1 MKGLTCAWRSL
12 ARPRVACFFVVAIAL
27 AVTAVA
33 QNPNFTVQDTPNPNA
48 LGNTLNAVAAISTSD
63 AWAVGFQNDNNLN
76 DSRTLIQ
83 HWNGSAW
90 STVPSPNPGGVATI
104 ACLSLNS
111 GNVLTGVAPVS
122 TNDVWAVGYF
132 FGCTSFLLKPMV
144 LHWNGV
150 QWSVVPTPKL
160 NTNDNAAFNS
170 VVALSANDI
179 YAVGYQPAPNGAVLT
194 LIEHWNGVAWSV
206 VPSPNGNNTG
216 NVLASVTANSPT
228 DIWAVGDQ
236 VAPGV
241 EVRTLALHFNGS
253 TWSVVPTP
261 NPVHGG
267 NLTQNVLTSVV
278 AVAPNDV
285 TAVGFTLANQTELTM
300 VQHWDGT
307 SWTVVPSPNMS
318 NAPGSFNTLRGVTAV
333 NTGDLYAVGF
343 FANSTTNGQQLRL
356 LLHFDGAAWS
366 VISAPGKATAQQ
378 LNGVFAR
385 LGDGDVW
392 VAGAA
397 SVPGTDPETGLLQ
410 VPITFM
416 LFTSAG
422 ELGDSA
428 AQGNRRAHFEKG
440 HGFLRV
446 PSASQW

>member
-1 MKGLTCAWRSL
+1 MKKHTRMGRTL
-12 ARPRVACFFVVAIAL
+12 ARPRAAWFFILATAL

-33 QNPNFTVQDTPNPNA
+33 QNPSFTVQDTPSPNPR
-48 LGNTLNAVAAISTSD
+48 GNTLNAVAAASTSD
-63 AWAVGFQNDNNLN
+63 AWAVGFQNSNNLN
-76 DSRTLIQ
+76 DSRTLTQ

-90 STVPSPNPGGVATI
+90 TTVFSPNPGI
-104 ACLSLNS
+104 ASSLTCANLNS
-111 GNVLTGVAPVS
+111 GNVLTAVAAVS
-122 TNDVWAVGYF
+122 SNDVWAVGYF
-132 FGCTSFLLKPMV
+132 FTCTSLLKPMAM
-144 LHWNGV
+144 HWNGA

-170 VVALSANDI
+170 IVALAANDI
-179 YAVGYQPAPNGAVLT
+179 YAVGYQPASNGAVLT

-206 VPSPNGNNTG
+206 VSSPNGNATG
-216 NVLASVTANSPT
+216 NVLTSVTANSPT

-278 AVAPNDV
+278 ATAPNDV
-285 TAVGFTLANQTELTM
+285 TAVGYTLANLTELTM
-300 VQHWDGT
+300 VQHWDGN

-318 NAPGSFNTLRGVTAV
+318 NTPGSFNTLRGVTAV
-333 NTGDLYAVGF
+333 NRSDLYAVGF

-356 LLHFDGAAWS
+356 LLHFDGTAWNI
-366 VISAPGKATAQQ
+366 ISSPGKATAQQ
-378 LNGVFAR
+378 LNGAFAR
-385 LGDGDVW
+385 LGDGNVW

-397 SVPGTDPETGLLQ
+397 SVPGTDPETGFLQ
-410 VPITFM
+410 VPLTFM
-416 LFTSAG
+416 LFTSG
-422 ELGDSA
+422 G
-428 AQGNRRAHFEKG
+428 
-440 HGFLRV
+440 
-446 PSASQW
+446 